1 MNINLPIL
9 FIEIG
14 ISEIKFIVGKEDKD
28 RFQLILEKTINVQ
41 GIKNKKI
48 QDFDLLL
55 NLFKTNIY
63 LIEQEL
69 NFTFKE
75 TIVILENFNLSLLNL
90 SGYKRLNGSQLK
102 RENITFILNSLK
114 AKVEEIENQKKV
126 IHIFNS
132 KYTLDKNKM
141 ENLPIGLFGNFYS
154 QQLSFF

>member
-1 MNINLPIL
+1 MY
-9 FIEIG
+9 
-14 ISEIKFIVGKEDKD
+14 KE
-28 RFQLILEKTINVQ
+28 L
-41 GIKNKKI
+41 KNKKI

-154 QQLSFF
+154 QELSFFFN

>member
-1 MNINLPIL
+1 M
-9 FIEIG
+9 
-14 ISEIKFIVGKEDKD
+14 
-28 RFQLILEKTINVQ
+28 EKTINVQ

-154 QQLSFF
+154 QELSFF

>member
-1 MNINLPIL
+1 M
-9 FIEIG
+9 
-14 ISEIKFIVGKEDKD
+14 
-28 RFQLILEKTINVQ
+28 
-41 GIKNKKI
+41 
-48 QDFDLLL
+48 
-55 NLFKTNIY
+55 
-63 LIEQEL
+63 

-141 ENLPIGLFGNFYS
+141 ENLPIGLFGNF
-154 QQLSFF
+154 LFPRIILFN

>member
-114 AKVEEIENQKKV
+114 AKVEEIENQKR
-126 IHIFNS
+126 
-132 KYTLDKNKM
+132 
-141 ENLPIGLFGNFYS
+141 
-154 QQLSFF
+154 

>member
-55 NLFKTNIY
+55 NLLKQIY
-63 LIEQEL
+63 I
-69 NFTFKE
+69 
-75 TIVILENFNLSLLNL
+75 
-90 SGYKRLNGSQLK
+90 
-102 RENITFILNSLK
+102 
-114 AKVEEIENQKKV
+114 
-126 IHIFNS
+126 
-132 KYTLDKNKM
+132 
-141 ENLPIGLFGNFYS
+141 
-154 QQLSFF
+154 

>member
-1 MNINLPIL
+1 M
-9 FIEIG
+9 
-14 ISEIKFIVGKEDKD
+14 
-28 RFQLILEKTINVQ
+28 
-41 GIKNKKI
+41 
-48 QDFDLLL
+48 
-55 NLFKTNIY
+55 
-63 LIEQEL
+63 

-102 RENITFILNSLK
+102 ENITFILNSLK

-141 ENLPIGLFGNFYS
+141 ENLPIGLSVIFIPKNYP
-154 QQLSFF
+154 FFN